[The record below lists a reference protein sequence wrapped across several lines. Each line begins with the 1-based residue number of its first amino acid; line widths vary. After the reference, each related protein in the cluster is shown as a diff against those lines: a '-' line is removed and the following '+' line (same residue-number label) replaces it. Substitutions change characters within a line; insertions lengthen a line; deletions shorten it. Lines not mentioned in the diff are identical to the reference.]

1 MSLYLSYLSVP
12 LYYIEDYTIL
22 YGNILYYTI
31 LYYTILYYT
40 VLYDTIVYTVLVP
53 AGTLFLYIC
62 AFVFA
67 LLELLIS

>member
-31 LYYTILYYT
+31 LYYTILY
-40 VLYDTIVYTVLVP
+40 DTILYTVLVP
-53 AGTLFLYIC
+53 AGTLFLDIC
-62 AFVFA
+62 AIVFA